1 MAQFEVETVA
11 LDSLQPHPRNYRAHP
26 EEQVEAIAASLKQF
40 GQYRP
45 IVVSS
50 DGYILAGE
58 GVWRGRQ
65 KAGCADIDAV
75 RMPFAHDDP
84 RAEKLLVA
92 DNELSRLAEDDDKVL
107 AALLADIE
115 RTETGLAGTGWNDS
129 ELDALIGR
137 MAAEDFGGGLG
148 PEMISADDAEGT
160 GSRSA
165 AYRNP
170 GAVIVSLGDYAAVA
184 ISNEVMKSVAD
195 GLAAMYEGSARD
207 QLGALLDD
215 IAAQSL
221 HRDS

>member
-11 LDSLQPHPRNYRAHP
+11 IDALQPHPRNYRAHP
-26 EEQVEAIAASLKQF
+26 EEQVEAIAASLEQF

-92 DNELSRLAEDDDKVL
+92 DNELSRLAEDDDARL
-107 AALLADIE
+107 AGLLRGIADSDLGLVGTGYDETALQALLGDL
-115 RTETGLAGTGWNDS
+115 TEAEFGGTEEAQNLEHLAGKWLIACVVDEATKRS
-129 ELDALIGR
+129 LDDRI
-137 MAAEDFGGGLG
+137 AAERQPGETPNETL
-148 PEMISADDAEGT
+148 ARLVVAEVVKK
-160 GSRSA
+160 A
-165 AYRNP
+165 
-170 GAVIVSLGDYAAVA
+170 
-184 ISNEVMKSVAD
+184 
-195 GLAAMYEGSARD
+195 
-207 QLGALLDD
+207 
-215 IAAQSL
+215 
-221 HRDS
+221 

>member
-26 EEQVEAIAASLKQF
+26 EEQVAAIAASLEQF

-92 DNELSRLAEDDDKVL
+92 DNELSRLAEDDDARL
-107 AALLADIE
+107 AGLLRGIADSDLGLVGTGYDETALQALLGDL
-115 RTETGLAGTGWNDS
+115 TEAEFGGTEEAQNLEHLAGKWLIACVVDEATKRS
-129 ELDALIGR
+129 LDDRI
-137 MAAEDFGGGLG
+137 AAERQPGETPNETL
-148 PEMISADDAEGT
+148 ARLVVAEVVKK
-160 GSRSA
+160 A
-165 AYRNP
+165 
-170 GAVIVSLGDYAAVA
+170 
-184 ISNEVMKSVAD
+184 
-195 GLAAMYEGSARD
+195 
-207 QLGALLDD
+207 
-215 IAAQSL
+215 
-221 HRDS
+221 

>member
-1 MAQFEVETVA
+1 VAQFEVETVA

-26 EEQVEAIAASLKQF
+26 EEQVEAIAASLQQF

-137 MAAEDFGGGLG
+137 MAASPYSPNVSPSIDVREYTDRDI
-148 PEMISADDAEGT
+148 EAEKK
-160 GSRSA
+160 R
-165 AYRNP
+165 
-170 GAVIVSLGDYAAVA
+170 
-184 ISNEVMKSVAD
+184 
-195 GLAAMYEGSARD
+195 
-207 QLGALLDD
+207 LDD
-215 IAAQSL
+215 QFKREKEL
-221 HRDS
+221 DPVTCPHCGGEFFVDK